1 MSAEPPRPPDGP
13 PTEATQPLRP
23 VQPIPPRAG
32 ARPREPLATERVVET
47 VPPVYPPDEP
57 VRRESPWAAIV
68 AGILALLV
76 GGVLGYAIGKHES
89 NGSGQQ
95 RETRTATVTRTVVQP
110 KVVEHSRTVTAPN
123 TASEE
128 RRVEAETSLRK
139 AERENEE
146 LKRQLEANEG
156 G

>member
-1 MSAEPPRPPDGP
+1 MSAEPPMPPDGP

-23 VQPIPPRAG
+23 VQPIPPRVA
-32 ARPREPLATERVVET
+32 ARPREPLAPERVVER
-47 VPPVYPPDEP
+47 VPPAYPPDEP
-57 VRRESPWAAIV
+57 GREGPWPAIV

-76 GGVLGYAIGKHES
+76 GGVLGYAIGNHES
-89 NGSGQQ
+89 GGSG
-95 RETRTATVTRTVVQP
+95 RRSEASTATVTRTVVQP